1 MITVTLEA
9 AAKLTE
15 LIAEEN
21 KGTQVP
27 ETAGLRLFAQGGGCS
42 GLQYGLKIEKEPN
55 QNDVVFESNGI
66 KIFIDPISIRYLDG
80 SEIDFEKNEMMG
92 GGFKINNPN
101 AKGTCG
107 CGQSFDPK

>member
-1 MITVTLEA
+1 MVTITPVA
-9 AAKLTE
+9 AENLKK

-21 KGTQVP
+21 KDVQIP
-27 ETAGLRLFAQGGGCS
+27 ETSGLRLFAQGGGCS

-55 QNDVVFESNGI
+55 GNDTVFESNEI
-66 KIFIDPISIRYLDG
+66 KIFIDPISLRYLDG
-80 SEIDFEKNEMMG
+80 AEIDFEDENLMG
-92 GGFKINNPN
+92 SGFKINNPN